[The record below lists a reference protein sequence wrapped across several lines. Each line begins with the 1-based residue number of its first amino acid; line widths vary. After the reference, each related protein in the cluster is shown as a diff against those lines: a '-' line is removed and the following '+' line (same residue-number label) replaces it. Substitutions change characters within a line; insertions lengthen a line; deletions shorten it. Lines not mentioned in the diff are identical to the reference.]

1 MAQCR
6 PVRATHSARW
16 NRSVVNS
23 RSQEIRD
30 SLSLFSPHRIGDT
43 HHESEIQRPQYASR
57 GDFLK
62 RFTRWNSG
70 ADLVV
75 APSAAR
81 FIDFFSR
88 SGGFERRP
96 DKDNERKY
104 EQHLARHG
112 REYTTCRH
120 ASENVESL

>member
-1 MAQCR
+1 MAQYR
-6 PVRATHSARW
+6 PVRGTHSARW

-75 APSAAR
+75 APSASR
-81 FIDFFSR
+81 FIDFVSR
-88 SGGFERRP
+88 GGGFQRGSGKE
-96 DKDNERKY
+96 ERK
-104 EQHLARHG
+104 
-112 REYTTCRH
+112 
-120 ASENVESL
+120 

>member
-1 MAQCR
+1 MAQYWPISR
-6 PVRATHSARW
+6 THRARW

-23 RSQEIRD
+23 CSKVIRD
-30 SLSLFSPHRIGDT
+30 SLSLFSPHRIGDA

-57 GDFLK
+57 GHFLK
-62 RFTRWNSG
+62 RFARWNSG

-112 REYTTCRH
+112 R
-120 ASENVESL
+120 